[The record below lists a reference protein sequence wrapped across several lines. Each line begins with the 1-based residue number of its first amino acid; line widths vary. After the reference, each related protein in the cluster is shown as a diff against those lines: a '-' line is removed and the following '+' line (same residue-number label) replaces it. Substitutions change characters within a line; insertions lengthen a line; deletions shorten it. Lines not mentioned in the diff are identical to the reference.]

1 MIRSLW
7 IARTGLDAQ
16 QTQLDVISNNLAN
29 VSTNGF
35 KRGKAVFED
44 LLYQTIR
51 QPGAQSSQ
59 QTQLATGLQLG
70 TGVRP
75 VSTARIFT
83 QGNIQKTDSTLDIAV
98 QGNGFLQILM
108 PDGSTAY
115 TRDGSFQKDNTGQIV
130 TSEGY
135 PLQPAITIPANALSL
150 TIGNDGVVTVT
161 QPGNPQPTTQI
172 GQIQLA
178 TFINPAGMQSIGQ
191 NLFLETASSGT
202 PTPNTPGTNGAG
214 ILNQGYVETSNVNVA
229 EELVTMIQTQR
240 AYELNSKV
248 VSTSDAMLGRL
259 TQL

>member
-35 KRGKAVFED
+35 KRSRAVFED
-44 LLYQTIR
+44 LLYQTLR

-59 QTQLATGLQLG
+59 QTQIPAGLQLG

-75 VSTARIFT
+75 VSTAHVFT
-83 QGNIQKTDSTLDIAV
+83 QGNLQKTDNSLDIAI
-98 QGNGFLQILM
+98 QGSGFFQILL
-108 PDGSTAY
+108 PDGTTGY
-115 TRDGSFQKDNTGQIV
+115 TRDGSFQKDNQGQIV
-130 TSEGY
+130 TADGY
-135 PLQPAITIPANALSL
+135 PLQPNITIPANALSMS
-150 TIGNDGVVTVT
+150 IGTDGTVTVT
-161 QPGNPQPTTQI
+161 QPGSAASTQI
-172 GQIQLA
+172 GSIQVA
-178 TFINPAGMQSIGQ
+178 NFINPAGLQSIGQ
-191 NLFLETASSGT
+191 NLFLETAASGT

-214 ILNQGYVETSNVNVA
+214 LVNQGYVETSNVNVA